1 MAGMDE
7 LETWLFFRRQLLQ
20 MQFCVVSSLCSC
32 LTSLQKHCGT
42 VSGPKAKEHT
52 FQQKLVASILSQIT
66 EFVTQT
72 KPKGIRKCAFPSSV
86 LLFFQ
91 QQNSHYATVSSTEL
105 KQNEI

>member
-1 MAGMDE
+1 
-7 LETWLFFRRQLLQ
+7 

-32 LTSLQKHCGT
+32 LTSLQKHCDT
-42 VSGPKAKEHT
+42 VSGPKAKNTLSTET
-52 FQQKLVASILSQIT
+52 GCILSQIT

-91 QQNSHYATVSSTEL
+91 QQSSHYATVSSTEL
-105 KQNEI
+105 KQ